1 MSVDLT
7 GRVACVTGAGSGIGL
22 SAARAFREHGARV
35 LVTDMHLEHAEQ
47 AAQTIGASDDDAAAL
62 AVDVT
67 KSDQVDT
74 MVATALERFGGLD
87 FAFNNAGIGGAQAST
102 ADYTVEQFR
111 QVLEVNLVAV
121 WLCMKYELAAMSAR
135 GSGSIVNNAS
145 ILGRVGFANAPA
157 YVAAKHGVL
166 GLTKTAAIEYAT
178 RGIRV
183 NAVCPGFIMTPM
195 IEQAGIASDTE
206 TGKAIAELHPMHR
219 LGKPEEVAEAVVW
232 LCSDAASFVTGESLM
247 VDGGYVAQ

>member
-1 MSVDLT
+1 MNIDLS

-35 LVTDMHLEHAEQ
+35 LVTDMHLGHAER
-47 AAQTIGASDDDAAAL
+47 AAQTIGGSDDVIAL

-67 KSDQVDT
+67 QPDQVQS
-74 MVATALERFGGLD
+74 MVATAQERFGSLD

-121 WLCMKYELAAMSAR
+121 WLCMKYELAAMLTGGA
-135 GSGSIVNNAS
+135 GSIVNNAS

-195 IEQAGIASDTE
+195 LEQAGITSGNE
-206 TGKAIAELHPMHR
+206 TSKAIADLHPMHR
-219 LGKPEEVAEAVVW
+219 LGRPEEVAEAVVW

-247 VDGGYVAQ
+247 VDGGYIAQ